1 MAETALP
8 KSLVVVDHPLVLHK
22 LTLMRDKS
30 TPSAVFRQL
39 LREISLLLAYEVVP
53 KQTDNGVY
61 CMTEQL
67 SDEVVDVIY
76 DYLLVNLK

>member
-1 MAETALP
+1 MERQDKIEMIVRKINILDLCKREHAV
-8 KSLVVVDHPLVLHK
+8 KMLH
-22 LTLMRDKS
+22 
-30 TPSAVFRQL
+30 
-39 LREISLLLAYEVVP
+39 AYEVVP

-61 CMTEQL
+61 CMTEHL